1 MALEGKPIDPGIPVD
16 ERIEAAIRSRLEEG
30 NLPCAAACELA
41 EALGV
46 PPAAVGLAADRLRI
60 HLARCQL
67 GLFRYPERGKGWEGA
82 DVAGLP
88 VPDGLEEA
96 LAAAGHER
104 GEISCERLWQEA
116 RRFGVTRLQVGWLA
130 DRLGLKIRDCP
141 LGAF

>member
-1 MALEGKPIDPGIPVD
+1 MALEGKQVDPDVPVD
-16 ERIEAAIRSRLEEG
+16 DRIAAAIRSRLEEG
-30 NLPCAAACELA
+30 NLPCAAAFELA

-67 GLFRYPERGKGWEGA
+67 GLFRYPERGKGWERA
-82 DVAGLP
+82 SVDALP
-88 VPDGLEEA
+88 APDGLEAA

-104 GEISCERLWQEA
+104 GEISCDQLWQEA
-116 RRFGVTRLQVGWLA
+116 RRFGAPRLQVGWLA